1 MAAAAH
7 PQEPWNKAQFDKDNR
22 IPAAQY
28 ELLNSLPGWGN
39 LSTAIPL
46 DETPDASPSNS
57 EQAPAAK
64 GVARPSQQ
72 LASQGDWL
80 QKQKGP
86 ALEDSGSDDDDDEDE
101 DEEFKVVYAGVKP
114 DPQTRG
120 LAAIAT
126 ATPPAAT
133 DDDDER
139 DAPARTRVVSPRRPA
154 DVKYSEQIRS
164 IHHQLRADVREL
176 AAPRALA
183 AGRPTPVVEDIA
195 PTQLAPE
202 DATDD
207 DGRDGRQPPRGAAGA
222 AEALAAAGGV
232 FSPRRTRSRWR
243 KVQQAGRNG
252 ASDERVD
259 GTAGDVPARAAAPGV
274 GLVGRVLRSIS
285 GAANAVMGATAGT
298 PAATKAN
305 GSGDDDADVV
315 RFPGFATAHR
325 ARHREALAQP
335 RWDELGVLAAEAA
348 AQLEV
353 VATTQPEE
361 EATQATRLAATEPA
375 AKRYLHDEL
384 PGAKQLRRRVRQ
396 ATINEA
402 VGQAAS
408 DALAAAVAAATEHGG
423 AGVGSP
429 LRRRASMFGA
439 QDADRAEHDLTL
451 EARERVEARRS
462 AAAAPA
468 VGATPPVEERREGAV
483 GKSGEKFPG
492 KVEARTPAPAPAFN
506 PVIRGWLS
514 ADPRF
519 SGANGKRRRLES
531 ATAKSE
537 AATTGRKK
545 AKGPRGRA
553 ALVDEE
559 DDGGARGKTGGG
571 KTGGGGGET
580 PDPSVDFM
588 RARLSPVVH
597 RAVNEIERENV
608 KAASP
613 ASPAKR
619 TTVRKSTLAVLAG
632 TRGVISPPRTGG
644 GEGGA
649 TARRSLMS
657 WIGLESQ

>member
-1 MAAAAH
+1 M
-7 PQEPWNKAQFDKDNR
+7 PTSDPPR
-22 IPAAQY
+22 LRPASRTP
-28 ELLNSLPGWGN
+28 LNTPPTA
-39 LSTAIPL
+39 STSQAIPL

-86 ALEDSGSDDDDDEDE
+86 ALEDSGSDDDDEE
-101 DEEFKVVYAGVKP
+101 EEEEEFKIVYAGVKP

-133 DDDDER
+133 DDDDR

-154 DVKYSEQIRS
+154 DVKI
-164 IHHQLRADVREL
+164 REL
-176 AAPRALA
+176 

-195 PTQLAPE
+195 PTQLAP

-207 DGRDGRQPPRGAAGA
+207 DDDDDAADGRRPNPRGAAGA

-232 FSPRRTRSRWR
+232 FSPRRTRSRSR
-243 KVQQAGRNG
+243 KVQQAAGIYARNG
-252 ASDERVD
+252 ASDGADDR
-259 GTAGDVPARAAAPGV
+259 TAGDVPARSTPGV

-285 GAANAVMGATAGT
+285 GAANAVMGATAGS
-298 PAATKAN
+298 PATTTAK
-305 GSGDDDADVV
+305 GSGGEDADV

-325 ARHREALAQP
+325 ARHAEALAQP

-348 AQLEV
+348 AQLEE
-353 VATTQPEE
+353 VAATQPAE
-361 EATQATRLAATEPA
+361 EAT
-375 AKRYLHDEL
+375 
-384 PGAKQLRRRVRQ
+384 
-396 ATINEA
+396 NEA
-402 VGQAAS
+402 

-451 EARERVEARRS
+451 EARERVEAMRS
-462 AAAAPA
+462 AAAAA
-468 VGATPPVEERREGAV
+468 AAAGATPPVEERRGGAV
-483 GKSGEKFPG
+483 GKSEEKFPG
-492 KVEARTPAPAPAFN
+492 EAEARTPAPPPAFN

-531 ATAKSE
+531 AAAKSG
-537 AATTGRKK
+537 AATTGRRK

-553 ALVDEE
+553 ALVDED
-559 DDGGARGKTGGG
+559 DDGGGRGKAGGRRRRRRRRRDPGGPFGAFDAREAVAGCAPRGERDRAGKRRSRGGG
-571 KTGGGGGET
+571 DGVSGEAHDGEKVHAGGAGG
-580 PDPSVDFM
+580 
-588 RARLSPVVH
+588 
-597 RAVNEIERENV
+597 
-608 KAASP
+608 
-613 ASPAKR
+613 
-619 TTVRKSTLAVLAG
+619 G

-644 GEGGA
+644 SEGGA

>member
-1 MAAAAH
+1 M
-7 PQEPWNKAQFDKDNR
+7 PTSDPPR
-22 IPAAQY
+22 LRPASRTP
-28 ELLNSLPGWGN
+28 LNNPPTA
-39 LSTAIPL
+39 STSQAIPL

-86 ALEDSGSDDDDDEDE
+86 ALEDSGSDDDDDDE
-101 DEEFKVVYAGVKP
+101 DEEEEFKIVYAGVKP

-133 DDDDER
+133 DDDDR

-154 DVKYSEQIRS
+154 DVKI
-164 IHHQLRADVREL
+164 REL
-176 AAPRALA
+176 

-195 PTQLAPE
+195 PTQLAP

-207 DGRDGRQPPRGAAGA
+207 DDAAGRRPNPRGAAGA

-232 FSPRRTRSRWR
+232 FSPRRTRSRSR
-243 KVQQAGRNG
+243 KVQQAAGIHARNG
-252 ASDERVD
+252 ASDGADD
-259 GTAGDVPARAAAPGV
+259 GTAGDVPARSAPGV

-285 GAANAVMGATAGT
+285 GAANAVMGATAGS
-298 PAATKAN
+298 PAATTAK
-305 GSGDDDADVV
+305 GSGGDDADV

-325 ARHREALAQP
+325 ARHAEALAQP

-348 AQLEV
+348 
-353 VATTQPEE
+353 TQPAE
-361 EATQATRLAATEPA
+361 EAT
-375 AKRYLHDEL
+375 
-384 PGAKQLRRRVRQ
+384 
-396 ATINEA
+396 NEA
-402 VGQAAS
+402 

-439 QDADRAEHDLTL
+439 QEADRAEHDLTL
-451 EARERVEARRS
+451 EARERVEAMRS
-462 AAAAPA
+462 AAAAA
-468 VGATPPVEERREGAV
+468 GATPPVEERRGGAV
-483 GKSGEKFPG
+483 GKSEEKFPG
-492 KVEARTPAPAPAFN
+492 EVEARTPAPPPAFN

-531 ATAKSE
+531 AAAKSG
-537 AATTGRKK
+537 AATTGRRK

-553 ALVDEE
+553 ALVDED
-559 DDGGARGKTGGG
+559 DDGGGRGKAAAAGGG
-571 KTGGGGGET
+571 GGGGGET
-580 PDPSVDFM
+580 PGDPSVLLM

-597 RAVNEIERENV
+597 RAVNEIERGNV
-608 KAASP
+608 EAAAAAT

-619 TTVRKSTLAVLAG
+619 TTVRKSTLAALAGG

-644 GEGGA
+644 SEGGA

>member
-1 MAAAAH
+1 M
-7 PQEPWNKAQFDKDNR
+7 PTSDPPR
-22 IPAAQY
+22 LRPASRTP
-28 ELLNSLPGWGN
+28 LNNPPTA
-39 LSTAIPL
+39 STSQAIPL

-86 ALEDSGSDDDDDEDE
+86 ALEDSGSDDDDEE
-101 DEEFKVVYAGVKP
+101 EEEEEFKIVYAGVKP

-133 DDDDER
+133 DDDDR

-154 DVKYSEQIRS
+154 DVKI
-164 IHHQLRADVREL
+164 REL
-176 AAPRALA
+176 

-195 PTQLAPE
+195 PTQLAP

-207 DGRDGRQPPRGAAGA
+207 DDAAGRRPNPRGAAGA

-232 FSPRRTRSRWR
+232 FSPRRTRSRSR
-243 KVQQAGRNG
+243 KVQQAAGIHARNG
-252 ASDERVD
+252 ASDGADD
-259 GTAGDVPARAAAPGV
+259 GTAGDVPARSAPGV

-285 GAANAVMGATAGT
+285 GAANAVMGATAGS
-298 PAATKAN
+298 PAATTAK
-305 GSGDDDADVV
+305 GSGGDDADV

-325 ARHREALAQP
+325 ARHAEALAQP

-348 AQLEV
+348 
-353 VATTQPEE
+353 TQPAE
-361 EATQATRLAATEPA
+361 EAT
-375 AKRYLHDEL
+375 
-384 PGAKQLRRRVRQ
+384 
-396 ATINEA
+396 NEA
-402 VGQAAS
+402 N
-408 DALAAAVAAATEHGG
+408 ALAAAVAAATEHGG

-451 EARERVEARRS
+451 EARERVEAMRS
-462 AAAAPA
+462 AAAAA
-468 VGATPPVEERREGAV
+468 GATPPVEERRGGAV
-483 GKSGEKFPG
+483 GKSEEKFPG
-492 KVEARTPAPAPAFN
+492 EAEARTPAPPPAFN

-531 ATAKSE
+531 AAAKSG
-537 AATTGRKK
+537 AATTGRRK

-553 ALVDEE
+553 ALVDED
-559 DDGGARGKTGGG
+559 DDGGGRG
-571 KTGGGGGET
+571 KTGGGGGGGGET
-580 PDPSVDFM
+580 PGDPSVLLM

-597 RAVNEIERENV
+597 RAVNEIERGNV
-608 KAASP
+608 EAAAAAT

-619 TTVRKSTLAVLAG
+619 TTVRKSTLAALAGG

-644 GEGGA
+644 SEGGA

>member
-1 MAAAAH
+1 M
-7 PQEPWNKAQFDKDNR
+7 PTSDPPR
-22 IPAAQY
+22 LRPASRTP
-28 ELLNSLPGWGN
+28 LNNPPTA
-39 LSTAIPL
+39 STSQAIPL

-86 ALEDSGSDDDDDEDE
+86 ALEDSGSDDDDEE
-101 DEEFKVVYAGVKP
+101 EEEEEFKIVYAGVKP

-133 DDDDER
+133 DDDDR

-154 DVKYSEQIRS
+154 DVKI
-164 IHHQLRADVREL
+164 REL
-176 AAPRALA
+176 

-195 PTQLAPE
+195 PTQLAP

-207 DGRDGRQPPRGAAGA
+207 DDDDDDDADGRRPNPRGAAGA

-232 FSPRRTRSRWR
+232 FSPRRTRSRSR
-243 KVQQAGRNG
+243 KVQQAAGIHARNG
-252 ASDERVD
+252 ASDGADD
-259 GTAGDVPARAAAPGV
+259 GTAGDVPARSAPGV

-285 GAANAVMGATAGT
+285 GAANAVMGATAGS
-298 PAATKAN
+298 PAATTAK
-305 GSGDDDADVV
+305 GSGGDDADV

-325 ARHREALAQP
+325 ARHAEALAQP

-348 AQLEV
+348 
-353 VATTQPEE
+353 TQPAE
-361 EATQATRLAATEPA
+361 EAT
-375 AKRYLHDEL
+375 
-384 PGAKQLRRRVRQ
+384 
-396 ATINEA
+396 NEA
-402 VGQAAS
+402 

-439 QDADRAEHDLTL
+439 QEADRAEHDLTL
-451 EARERVEARRS
+451 EARERVEAMRS
-462 AAAAPA
+462 AAAAA
-468 VGATPPVEERREGAV
+468 AGATPPVEERRGGAV
-483 GKSGEKFPG
+483 GKSEEKFPG
-492 KVEARTPAPAPAFN
+492 EVEARTPAPPPAFN

-531 ATAKSE
+531 AAAKSG
-537 AATTGRKK
+537 AATTGRRK

-553 ALVDEE
+553 ALVDED
-559 DDGGARGKTGGG
+559 DDGGGRG
-571 KTGGGGGET
+571 KTGGGGGGGET
-580 PDPSVDFM
+580 PGDPSVLLM

-597 RAVNEIERENV
+597 RAVNEIERGNV
-608 KAASP
+608 EAAAAAT

-619 TTVRKSTLAVLAG
+619 TTVRKSTLAALAGG

>member
-1 MAAAAH
+1 M
-7 PQEPWNKAQFDKDNR
+7 PTSDPPR
-22 IPAAQY
+22 LRPASRTP
-28 ELLNSLPGWGN
+28 LNTPPTA
-39 LSTAIPL
+39 STSQAIPL

-86 ALEDSGSDDDDDEDE
+86 ALEDSGSDDDDDEE
-101 DEEFKVVYAGVKP
+101 DEEEEFKIVYAGVKP

-133 DDDDER
+133 DDDDR

-154 DVKYSEQIRS
+154 DVKI
-164 IHHQLRADVREL
+164 REL
-176 AAPRALA
+176 

-195 PTQLAPE
+195 PTQLAP

-207 DGRDGRQPPRGAAGA
+207 DDDDDAADGRRPNPRGAAGA

-232 FSPRRTRSRWR
+232 FSPRRTRSRSR
-243 KVQQAGRNG
+243 KVQQAAGIHARNG
-252 ASDERVD
+252 ASDGADD
-259 GTAGDVPARAAAPGV
+259 GTAGDVPARSAPGV

-285 GAANAVMGATAGT
+285 GAANAVMGATAGS
-298 PAATKAN
+298 PATTTAK
-305 GSGDDDADVV
+305 GSGGEDADV

-325 ARHREALAQP
+325 ARHAEALAQP

-348 AQLEV
+348 AQLEE
-353 VATTQPEE
+353 VAATQPAE
-361 EATQATRLAATEPA
+361 EAT
-375 AKRYLHDEL
+375 
-384 PGAKQLRRRVRQ
+384 
-396 ATINEA
+396 NEA
-402 VGQAAS
+402 

-451 EARERVEARRS
+451 EARERVEAMRS
-462 AAAAPA
+462 AAAAAAA
-468 VGATPPVEERREGAV
+468 VGATPPVEERRGGAV
-483 GKSGEKFPG
+483 GKSEEKFPG
-492 KVEARTPAPAPAFN
+492 EAEARTPAPPPAFN

-531 ATAKSE
+531 AAAKSG
-537 AATTGRKK
+537 AATTGRRK

-553 ALVDEE
+553 ALVDED
-559 DDGGARGKTGGG
+559 DDGGGRGKAAAAGGG
-571 KTGGGGGET
+571 GGGGGET
-580 PDPSVDFM
+580 PGDPSVLLM

-597 RAVNEIERENV
+597 RAVNEIERGNV
-608 KAASP
+608 EAAAAAT

-619 TTVRKSTLAVLAG
+619 TTVRKSTLAALAGG

-644 GEGGA
+644 SEGGA

>member
-1 MAAAAH
+1 M
-7 PQEPWNKAQFDKDNR
+7 PTSDPPR
-22 IPAAQY
+22 LRPASRTP
-28 ELLNSLPGWGN
+28 LNTPPTA
-39 LSTAIPL
+39 STSQAIPL

-133 DDDDER
+133 DDDDR

-176 AAPRALA
+176 AAPRAPA

-335 RWDELGVLAAEAA
+335 RWDELGGLAAEAA
-348 AQLEV
+348 AQLKEV
-353 VATTQPEE
+353 AATQPEE

-408 DALAAAVAAATEHGG
+408 DALEAAVAAATEHGG

-619 TTVRKSTLAVLAG
+619 TTVRKSTLAALAG

>member
-1 MAAAAH
+1 M
-7 PQEPWNKAQFDKDNR
+7 PTSDPPR
-22 IPAAQY
+22 LRPASRTP
-28 ELLNSLPGWGN
+28 LNNPPTA
-39 LSTAIPL
+39 STSQAIPL

-86 ALEDSGSDDDDDEDE
+86 ALEDSGSDDDDEE
-101 DEEFKVVYAGVKP
+101 EEEEEFKIVYAGVKP

-133 DDDDER
+133 DDDDR
-139 DAPARTRVVSPRRPA
+139 DAPARPRVVSPRRPA
-154 DVKYSEQIRS
+154 DVKI
-164 IHHQLRADVREL
+164 REL
-176 AAPRALA
+176 

-195 PTQLAPE
+195 PTQLAP

-207 DGRDGRQPPRGAAGA
+207 DDAAGRRPNPRGAAGA

-232 FSPRRTRSRWR
+232 FSPRRTRSRSR
-243 KVQQAGRNG
+243 KVQQAAGIHARNG
-252 ASDERVD
+252 ASDGADD
-259 GTAGDVPARAAAPGV
+259 GTAGDVPARSAPGV

-285 GAANAVMGATAGT
+285 GAANAVMGATAGS
-298 PAATKAN
+298 PATTTAN
-305 GSGDDDADVV
+305 GSGGDDADV

-325 ARHREALAQP
+325 ARHAEALAQP

-348 AQLEV
+348 
-353 VATTQPEE
+353 TQPAE
-361 EATQATRLAATEPA
+361 EAT
-375 AKRYLHDEL
+375 
-384 PGAKQLRRRVRQ
+384 
-396 ATINEA
+396 NEA
-402 VGQAAS
+402 

-451 EARERVEARRS
+451 EARERVEAMRS
-462 AAAAPA
+462 AAAAA
-468 VGATPPVEERREGAV
+468 GATPPVEERRGGAV
-483 GKSGEKFPG
+483 GKSEEKFPG
-492 KVEARTPAPAPAFN
+492 EAEARTPAPPPAFN

-531 ATAKSE
+531 AAAKSG
-537 AATTGRKK
+537 AATTGRRK

-559 DDGGARGKTGGG
+559 DDGGARGKTGGKTGGG

-597 RAVNEIERENV
+597 RAVNEIERGNV
-608 KAASP
+608 EAAAAAT

-619 TTVRKSTLAVLAG
+619 TTVRKSTLAALAGG

-644 GEGGA
+644 SEGGA

>member
-1 MAAAAH
+1 MGL
-7 PQEPWNKAQFDKDNR
+7 PQHGARE
-22 IPAAQY
+22 IPRSVARAVGGVPTSDPPR
-28 ELLNSLPGWGN
+28 LRPASRTPLNNPPTA
-39 LSTAIPL
+39 STSQAIPL

-86 ALEDSGSDDDDDEDE
+86 ALEDSGSDDDDEE
-101 DEEFKVVYAGVKP
+101 EEEEEFKIVYAGVKP

-133 DDDDER
+133 DDDDR

-154 DVKYSEQIRS
+154 DVKI
-164 IHHQLRADVREL
+164 REL
-176 AAPRALA
+176 

-195 PTQLAPE
+195 PTQLAP

-207 DGRDGRQPPRGAAGA
+207 DDAAGRRPNPRGAAGA

-232 FSPRRTRSRWR
+232 FSPRRTRSRSR
-243 KVQQAGRNG
+243 KVQQAAGIHARNG
-252 ASDERVD
+252 ASDGADD
-259 GTAGDVPARAAAPGV
+259 GTAGDVPARSAPGV

-285 GAANAVMGATAGT
+285 GAANAVMGATAGSPT
-298 PAATKAN
+298 TTTAK
-305 GSGDDDADVV
+305 GSGGERDADV

-325 ARHREALAQP
+325 ARRAEALAQP
-335 RWDELGVLAAEAA
+335 MWDELGVLAAEAA
-348 AQLEV
+348 AQLEE
-353 VATTQPEE
+353 VA
-361 EATQATRLAATEPA
+361 A
-375 AKRYLHDEL
+375 
-384 PGAKQLRRRVRQ
+384 
-396 ATINEA
+396 NEA
-402 VGQAAS
+402 
-408 DALAAAVAAATEHGG
+408 DALAAAVAAATEHG
-423 AGVGSP
+423 GSP

-439 QDADRAEHDLTL
+439 QDADRAEHGLTL
-451 EARERVEARRS
+451 EARERVEAMRS
-462 AAAAPA
+462 AAAAAAA
-468 VGATPPVEERREGAV
+468 VGATPPVEERRGGAV
-483 GKSGEKFPG
+483 GKSEEKFPG
-492 KVEARTPAPAPAFN
+492 EAEARTPAPPPAFN

-531 ATAKSE
+531 AAAKSG
-537 AATTGRKK
+537 AATTGRRK

-553 ALVDEE
+553 ALVDED
-559 DDGGARGKTGGG
+559 DDGGGRGITGGGGGGGGEGGG
-571 KTGGGGGET
+571 KTGGGGGGGGGET
-580 PDPSVDFM
+580 PGDPSVLLM

-597 RAVNEIERENV
+597 RAVNEIERGNV
-608 KAASP
+608 EAAAAAT

-619 TTVRKSTLAVLAG
+619 TTVRKSTLAALAGG

>member
-1 MAAAAH
+1 MRFANPTKH
-7 PQEPWNKAQFDKDNR
+7 PPTA
-22 IPAAQY
+22 
-28 ELLNSLPGWGN
+28 
-39 LSTAIPL
+39 STSQAIPL

-86 ALEDSGSDDDDDEDE
+86 ALEDSGSDDDDDDE
-101 DEEFKVVYAGVKP
+101 EEEFKVVYAGVKP

-133 DDDDER
+133 DGDDDA
-139 DAPARTRVVSPRRPA
+139 DAPAPTRVVSPRRP
-154 DVKYSEQIRS
+154 DVHVKI
-164 IHHQLRADVREL
+164 REL
-176 AAPRALA
+176 AAA
-183 AGRPTPVVEDIA
+183 ARPTPVVEDIA
-195 PTQLAPE
+195 PTQLAP
-202 DATDD
+202 DATAHDVDRYDD
-207 DGRDGRQPPRGAAGA
+207 RYDGATNPRGAAGA

-232 FSPRRTRSRWR
+232 FSPRRTRSRSKL
-243 KVQQAGRNG
+243 KVQQAAASYGRNG
-252 ASDERVD
+252 ASERDD
-259 GTAGDVPARAAAPGV
+259 GPNAGDGPARAKATPGV

-285 GAANAVMGATAGT
+285 GAANAVMGAAAVT

-305 GSGDDDADVV
+305 RGGDDDAAV

-335 RWDELGVLAAEAA
+335 GWDELGVLAAEAA
-348 AQLEV
+348 AQLEE
-353 VATTQPEE
+353 VAATKPESTA
-361 EATQATRLAATEPA
+361 EATKPEPTAKATKPDSV
-375 AKRYLHDEL
+375 DET
-384 PGAKQLRRRVRQ
+384 G
-396 ATINEA
+396 
-402 VGQAAS
+402 GGAAS
-408 DALAAAVAAATEHGG
+408 GALAAAVAAATEHGG

-429 LRRRASMFGA
+429 LRRRASMFGE

-462 AAAAPA
+462 AAAT
-468 VGATPPVEERREGAV
+468 GEERREARSV
-483 GKSGEKFPG
+483 GKSEKFSG
-492 KVEARTPAPAPAFN
+492 DAEARTPAPAPAPPACN
-506 PVIRGWLS
+506 PVVRGWLS

-519 SGANGKRRRLES
+519 SGANRKRRKGLES
-531 ATAKSE
+531 AATGAAKSE

-553 ALVDEE
+553 ALVDED
-559 DDGGARGKTGGG
+559 DDGGGRGKTGGRIE
-571 KTGGGGGET
+571 TRGEN
-580 PDPSVDFM
+580 PDHSVLIM
-588 RARLSPVVH
+588 RANLSPVVH
-597 RAVNEIERENV
+597 RAVNEIERGGVE
-608 KAASP
+608 AAAVNS

-619 TTVRKSTLAVLAG
+619 ATVRKSTLAALAG

-644 GEGGA
+644 AGAGA

>member
-1 MAAAAH
+1 M
-7 PQEPWNKAQFDKDNR
+7 PTSDPPR
-22 IPAAQY
+22 LRPASRTP
-28 ELLNSLPGWGN
+28 LNNPPTA
-39 LSTAIPL
+39 STSQAIPL

-86 ALEDSGSDDDDDEDE
+86 ALEDSGSDDDDEE
-101 DEEFKVVYAGVKP
+101 EEEEEFKIVYAGVKP

-133 DDDDER
+133 DDDDR

-154 DVKYSEQIRS
+154 DVKI
-164 IHHQLRADVREL
+164 REL
-176 AAPRALA
+176 

-195 PTQLAPE
+195 PTQLAP

-207 DGRDGRQPPRGAAGA
+207 DDAAGRRPNPRGAAGA

-232 FSPRRTRSRWR
+232 FSPRRTRSRSR
-243 KVQQAGRNG
+243 KVQQAAGIHARNG
-252 ASDERVD
+252 ASDGADD
-259 GTAGDVPARAAAPGV
+259 GTAGDVPARSAPGV

-285 GAANAVMGATAGT
+285 GAANAVMGATAGS
-298 PAATKAN
+298 PATTTAN
-305 GSGDDDADVV
+305 GSGGDDADV

-325 ARHREALAQP
+325 ARHAEALAQP

-348 AQLEV
+348 
-353 VATTQPEE
+353 TQPAE
-361 EATQATRLAATEPA
+361 EAT
-375 AKRYLHDEL
+375 
-384 PGAKQLRRRVRQ
+384 
-396 ATINEA
+396 NEA
-402 VGQAAS
+402 

-451 EARERVEARRS
+451 EARERVEAMRS
-462 AAAAPA
+462 AAAAA
-468 VGATPPVEERREGAV
+468 AGATPPVEERRGGAV
-483 GKSGEKFPG
+483 GKSEEKFPG
-492 KVEARTPAPAPAFN
+492 EAEARTPAPPPAFN

-531 ATAKSE
+531 AAAKSG
-537 AATTGRKK
+537 AATTGRRK

-553 ALVDEE
+553 ALVDED
-559 DDGGARGKTGGG
+559 DDGGGRG
-571 KTGGGGGET
+571 KTGGGGGGGET
-580 PDPSVDFM
+580 PGDPSVLLM

-597 RAVNEIERENV
+597 RAVNEIERGNV
-608 KAASP
+608 EAAAAAT

-619 TTVRKSTLAVLAG
+619 TTVRKSTLAALAGG

-644 GEGGA
+644 SEGGA

>member
-1 MAAAAH
+1 M
-7 PQEPWNKAQFDKDNR
+7 PTSDPPR
-22 IPAAQY
+22 LRPASRTP
-28 ELLNSLPGWGN
+28 LNTPPTA
-39 LSTAIPL
+39 STSQAITL

-86 ALEDSGSDDDDDEDE
+86 ALEDSGSDDDDDDDE
-101 DEEFKVVYAGVKP
+101 EEEFKIVYAGVKP

-133 DDDDER
+133 DDDDR
-139 DAPARTRVVSPRRPA
+139 HAPARTRVVSPRRPA
-154 DVKYSEQIRS
+154 DVKI
-164 IHHQLRADVREL
+164 REL
-176 AAPRALA
+176 

-195 PTQLAPE
+195 PTQLAP

-207 DGRDGRQPPRGAAGA
+207 DDDSNDADGRRPNPRGAAGA

-232 FSPRRTRSRWR
+232 FSPRRTRSRSR
-243 KVQQAGRNG
+243 KVQQAAGMHARNG
-252 ASDERVD
+252 ASDGADD
-259 GTAGDVPARAAAPGV
+259 GTAGDVPARSAPGV

-285 GAANAVMGATAGT
+285 GAANAVMGATAGS
-298 PAATKAN
+298 PAATTAK
-305 GSGDDDADVV
+305 GSGGDDADV

-325 ARHREALAQP
+325 ARHVEALAQP

-348 AQLEV
+348 AQLEEV
-353 VATTQPEE
+353 
-361 EATQATRLAATEPA
+361 AATEPA
-375 AKRYLHDEL
+375 EE
-384 PGAKQLRRRVRQ
+384 
-396 ATINEA
+396 EA
-402 VGQAAS
+402 N
-408 DALAAAVAAATEHGG
+408 ALAAAVAAATEHGG

-451 EARERVEARRS
+451 EARERVEAMRS
-462 AAAAPA
+462 AAAAA
-468 VGATPPVEERREGAV
+468 GATPPVEERRGGAV
-483 GKSGEKFPG
+483 GKSEEKFPG
-492 KVEARTPAPAPAFN
+492 EAEARTPAPPPAFN

-531 ATAKSE
+531 AAAESG
-537 AATTGRKK
+537 AATTGRRK

-553 ALVDEE
+553 ALVDDD
-559 DDGGARGKTGGG
+559 DDGGGRGKTGGG
-571 KTGGGGGET
+571 GET
-580 PDPSVDFM
+580 PGDPSVLLM

-597 RAVNEIERENV
+597 RAVNEIERGNV
-608 KAASP
+608 EAAAAAT

-619 TTVRKSTLAVLAG
+619 ATVRKSTLAALAGG